1 MQRLS
6 HLKTTSLC
14 TPNNMDLIPAPPSG
28 PKRHNSNGERKTV
41 LHYRRHHYSWVVLA
55 ISTLVVFGALGLSR
69 FGYSIILPS
78 MQAGLKM
85 DNTEAG
91 VLATVNLVGYLLLS
105 VLGGALAARYGPRA
119 VITAGLFLAG
129 GGMLLTSMANGLPSA
144 ALWRTITGFGSGASN
159 VPVMGLLASW
169 FAVRRR
175 GLATGIAVSGSSIG
189 LIIAGPLVP
198 RIVTSYGDSGWRVSW
213 QLFGGTTIFLAVL
226 GWLLLRNHPSEK
238 GLSPF
243 GGDEENSVSPTIR
256 PIQWGRVYRSA
267 TAWHLGLVYTAF
279 GFAYIIYLTFFTKYL
294 IAEGSYSQER
304 AGSLFMTMGWF
315 SLLCG
320 LIWGPISDVIGRK
333 RALLAVYLIHA
344 VSFSMFALWPAPP
357 GFTISAV
364 LFGLTAWS
372 IPAIMAATCGDLF
385 GPRLAPAVLGFITL
399 FFGIGQ
405 AIGPSVAGAMADAA
419 GTFLPTFLLASA
431 VSLIGAFAS
440 TLLRP
445 ASERE
450 EPV

>member
-1 MQRLS
+1 
-6 HLKTTSLC
+6 
-14 TPNNMDLIPAPPSG
+14 MDLTPTSSSN
-28 PKRHNSNGERKTV
+28 PKRPAAGR
-41 LHYRRHHYSWVVLA
+41 HYGWIVLA
-55 ISTLVVFGALGLSR
+55 VSTLVVFGALGLSR

-78 MQAGLKM
+78 MQTGLKL
-85 DNTEAG
+85 DNTQAG

-105 VLGGALAARYGPRA
+105 VLGGAVAARFGPRA
-119 VITAGLFLAG
+119 VISFGLTLAG
-129 GGMLLTSMANGLPSA
+129 GGMLLTSLSGGFLSA
-144 ALWRTITGFGSGASN
+144 ALWRAVTGIGSGASN

-169 FAVRRR
+169 FAARRR
-175 GLATGIAVSGSSIG
+175 GLAAGIAVSGSSIG

-198 RIVTSYGDSGWRVSW
+198 RIVVTYGENGWRVSW
-213 QLFGGTTIFLAVL
+213 LMFGGTTIILAIL

-238 GLSPF
+238 GVGPY
-243 GGDEENSVSPTIR
+243 GAGEEGSIPPQTD
-256 PIQWGRVYRSA
+256 PIQWGRVYGSA
-267 TAWHLGLVYTAF
+267 AAWHLGLVYVAF

-294 IAEGSYSQER
+294 IAEGGYSQER

-344 VSFSMFALWPAPP
+344 VSFSLFALWPAPV
-357 GFTISAV
+357 GFTISAI

-419 GTFLPTFLLASA
+419 GTFHPTFLLAA
-431 VSLIGAFAS
+431 GVSLVGAVAAA
-440 TLLRP
+440 LLRP
-445 ASERE
+445 AADARTLQAETVQAASLPGRTLH
-450 EPV
+450 